1 MIFIKKKYLI
11 NRLVSILIKIQSIKI
26 IIFLILFSFAP
37 DLSIANSEN
46 FENQLLNRKKIIKA
60 DLKNKILKNKNVNF
74 SEFMTLKLDLENT
87 SINCF
92 FGYQDDNRIVLCYL
106 LSFFLFYEIDNLF
119 SLNIVFNDR

>member
-11 NRLVSILIKIQSIKI
+11 NRLISILIKIKSIKI
-26 IIFLILFSFAP
+26 IIFFILFSFVP
-37 DLSIANSEN
+37 NLSIANSEN

-74 SEFMTLKLDLENT
+74 SEFMTLKLDLKNT

-92 FGYQDDNRIVLCYL
+92 FGYQDDNRIVLCY
-106 LSFFLFYEIDNLF
+106 
-119 SLNIVFNDR
+119 